1 MTTSSAHNIEATTS
15 AFLLGHTPAQQNN
28 KYKAY
33 ASAVDKALKSFE
45 STTEWADLIAA
56 LGKLGKVF
64 SSNAKSFN
72 DIPNALTVSKRLSQ
86 CLHPALPSGVH
97 LKALDTY
104 RQVFLMLSRTQNL
117 AKYLFLY
124 SAGLFPLMDH
134 CQIKVKSELL
144 SIFEQFIL
152 PLGPNL
158 RPALS
163 GFITALLLALE
174 EGTEFY
180 GRAFDLLD
188 QLLEKVGT
196 DAFYLCFWQSV
207 SGNPS
212 ARLPALIFVNTKIEK
227 HRKGKNDINNED
239 NLLSSFCGG
248 HSNNNLILQALCC
261 VAEDSSSSPLVQR
274 HLLDFL
280 CMALPLNSKWTTK
293 QQLVDLVG
301 RTLFL
306 VLRRDMSL
314 NRRLYQWLLNRSNDM
329 AFVSLPV
336 NGVEDSTDLAF
347 FKQYTLP
354 VIKCA
359 IRDYLRAD
367 AVVEIAPPSMGTLRR
382 EPFLKKTQIQ
392 FPEVRVCR
400 LLHYMLDRPELGQ
413 LVLEEILPNLLE
425 TFCLRDPNLLKEFGG
440 ECEAVDPSFENFAE
454 SFILRGNESIN
465 TNIDVDV
472 DHQTRRTE
480 EILKNFNSLLKA
492 LEPNFLWNFFEKLFS
507 MIKSQNDATEENES
521 DNKYLP
527 SFSLDSDC
535 QSQKSQLCALFPVMI
550 LYSLKNVQLDVNED
564 IRSNYLPKLL
574 KHILYGID
582 LNSSLDNNYVAIII
596 VCRHLL
602 AEINQSSVSN
612 VFESLQNTKEE
623 GRDSAVSSPN
633 RTEKR
638 EKELAGEQQCVES
651 SLEACLQTFTSICNW
666 YIKSRERDRCG
677 VLLAICLLVRDFA
690 DFPFYSLQP
699 LASCSSL
706 TDSIYS
712 SQQKFELLHSLI
724 AAIDPVS
731 WKNELIDRTDFEI
744 RAKLLDLILYLSV
757 RSLSMIEQHSA
768 VAGRVLNRKSGYEK
782 DKKTTTTVLLRPFL
796 SIGDLQEIDKNELFM
811 KSALALWKLFS
822 ENTDLE
828 RVQTV
833 ALLLLQLHSRK
844 VNDSSSEV
852 EEIIVSELTCNN
864 KNISGEA
871 ARKFRDLWAFCRS
884 AQIDEVYT
892 GIALKPMNRVVMVML
907 GFIADDSIGFDQVE
921 LRAIA
926 FSWFQDCAR
935 NNDLHKILQMLALM
949 LLNPTTARVSIQ
961 FVEMSQRI
969 TQEQIP
975 ILPPEVNCV
984 SLTTISGRH
993 VFHHVCKDVDKQNVL
1008 KNTYINCDP
1017 KKPWVSELNQLLL
1030 LPSDTILTPTTIK
1043 TTPNTTIKQNSKQ
1056 QDFKFNIETNV
1067 GGRDVVSG
1075 NITNHPPNSARK
1087 SHNRTL
1093 SDIPQFDNDAE
1104 SVDDSISLDCTF
1116 DHEIIDTVQFLV
1128 DSVCL
1133 NYEEEKDGEDELN
1146 EAILLNTT
1154 FNNSIN
1160 DDSTITK
1167 DDSDIQKNFSKEPD
1181 EISLVGSLKTSAATA
1196 AALPRIS
1203 GFNNGNTSGV
1213 GESIKRIRTGHRR
1226 QDSLQES
1233 IFSTGTH
1240 ELRLFDPTELP
1251 NSTCPGDYKQ
1261 PLLDETYSHMLFY
1274 AETPSMVDLGRAER
1288 LFHTIGTLLKSG
1300 GGIGREIVTCML
1312 FTNISNF
1319 TSLNV
1324 EKQGKSNLT
1333 NISQQLMEMMSSH
1346 YRHIQGE
1353 GFWEGINE
1361 KENNSDN
1368 KEQQHE
1374 NKTQQKNPTL
1384 LETFSTIL
1392 LYYFRSYYLN
1402 SPTNHVSEDDLVA
1415 SWKCKI
1421 SALDCFS
1428 ELLRILEG
1436 IVRDA
1441 GSKEFTTFVQHAYR
1455 QTKTQKVVLT
1465 LMLAAVPTPPNQKK
1479 WRMPLTMDIAEFNN
1493 GPRESSHFR
1502 DLIYAYHRSLLNL
1515 TSSIVI
1521 LEHSLLS
1528 GMRYFNSNN
1537 TYKIPVNFSTPHITE
1552 NQINYNSSQN
1562 RSTIRES
1569 RYSVVELRLFL
1580 GVILNALKRCPE
1592 RHELWLQFLIGI
1604 LPYLDRALATHVVHV
1619 TEQICRNLCEYFFL
1633 NNPSGECWK
1642 QSINL
1647 STPTSPHLASFLD
1660 NSKNG
1665 INFVDY
1671 RYIPTAMEVD
1681 ENNQQW
1687 MIGGGGIE
1695 VAQVKY
1701 PANYIIILMESL
1713 MSILHF
1719 SMVDSSTSTLF
1730 WPPQRLFGN
1739 SFIPTS
1745 NFPSSQQSI
1754 NNLKALALSTQKS
1767 NNSNSSSIQT
1777 TQNIGGGTTTTTTT
1791 FSSSNMTSMVG
1802 SAISVIPGTGL
1813 INNLFGRSSSNG
1825 NRNDNI
1831 GKTPEWLEAQKEMI
1845 RRLPGVLAILSDIWT
1860 FVASTNENNKQQQK
1874 SETKQSHQA
1883 SFDTFKALIPL
1894 LLEILN
1900 PIAKKHKNVLINSF
1914 GIMWIFRPKHDH
1926 HHSIKNI
1933 DQCQCT
1939 FLYSSQQLYAAKLLL
1954 KLKTLTFN
1962 SIICSI
1968 SETLKDCAIK
1978 GSGKTTS
1985 FYSLEVS
1992 LLELLHECVRQVST
2006 TELRESWISLQTLF
2020 NESTLSIMPA
2030 RASFLQFMILVEFVR
2045 RVGCQTIFE
2054 DRLISKTILDVC
2066 QRLTE
2071 AVNSIVGWQLESTTW
2086 LKRTLVVRQDAAS
2099 QKSIPDL
2106 SPVLDQKALSSV
2118 STTLALSASTLPSEA
2133 SSMRG
2138 STISLSGGIPS
2149 SRIPSA
2155 LDIQSTFSGTT
2166 EGGKKQTSILRSS
2179 IKDHSGANKKDPT
2192 DSTQAIFLLA
2202 ENLTEL
2208 IDSITRNED
2217 KDKLLPT
2224 LQAVWNNT
2232 LPYLKSKSAKN
2243 VRSFLASSQLLASM
2257 SSFNYMRPIW
2267 KKNAME
2273 LLWDNSFFKMD
2284 IHALKSW
2291 LIVIDNLMTNDKT
2304 SFKELLARIT
2314 TSTSTTFSTLITS
2327 KEQEYEMRAQYLK
2340 RLAFVILSS
2349 ARDQYSGQLNEIHE
2363 RLTENL
2369 RLCQAPVIHSQVFT
2383 CYRVLL
2389 VRMSPHSFVSVWP
2402 SMITEMVQIL
2412 AQIEQ
2417 HLLTS
2422 PSNLA
2427 AFDEQRSARDD
2438 QLLQLFLAGCKLL
2451 ETLCILPSGYV
2462 PQFQM
2467 CKWTFVSPISSNKRI
2482 SPPSSSNSGDLFL
2495 PYSVRLNRLLNA
2507 KYGELSQEDLE
2518 IRSISLFNVKTLT
2531 SLHELRPFF
2540 HALAQNIDYRHGG
2553 DDDNILQNG
2562 GQQQLSSFDN
2572 SLSSQI
2578 GEDLTGSLPLRVAI
2592 ARIEQSLC
2600 VDFAEHWQL

>member
-1 MTTSSAHNIEATTS
+1 
-15 AFLLGHTPAQQNN
+15 
-28 KYKAY
+28 
-33 ASAVDKALKSFE
+33 
-45 STTEWADLIAA
+45 
-56 LGKLGKVF
+56 
-64 SSNAKSFN
+64 
-72 DIPNALTVSKRLSQ
+72 
-86 CLHPALPSGVH
+86 
-97 LKALDTY
+97 
-104 RQVFLMLSRTQNL
+104 
-117 AKYLFLY
+117 
-124 SAGLFPLMDH
+124 
-134 CQIKVKSELL
+134 
-144 SIFEQFIL
+144 
-152 PLGPNL
+152 
-158 RPALS
+158 
-163 GFITALLLALE
+163 
-174 EGTEFY
+174 
-180 GRAFDLLD
+180 
-188 QLLEKVGT
+188 
-196 DAFYLCFWQSV
+196 
-207 SGNPS
+207 
-212 ARLPALIFVNTKIEK
+212 
-227 HRKGKNDINNED
+227 
-239 NLLSSFCGG
+239 
-248 HSNNNLILQALCC
+248 
-261 VAEDSSSSPLVQR
+261 
-274 HLLDFL
+274 
-280 CMALPLNSKWTTK
+280 
-293 QQLVDLVG
+293 
-301 RTLFL
+301 
-306 VLRRDMSL
+306 
-314 NRRLYQWLLNRSNDM
+314 
-329 AFVSLPV
+329 
-336 NGVEDSTDLAF
+336 
-347 FKQYTLP
+347 
-354 VIKCA
+354 
-359 IRDYLRAD
+359 
-367 AVVEIAPPSMGTLRR
+367 
-382 EPFLKKTQIQ
+382 
-392 FPEVRVCR
+392 
-400 LLHYMLDRPELGQ
+400 
-413 LVLEEILPNLLE
+413 
-425 TFCLRDPNLLKEFGG
+425 
-440 ECEAVDPSFENFAE
+440 
-454 SFILRGNESIN
+454 
-465 TNIDVDV
+465 
-472 DHQTRRTE
+472 
-480 EILKNFNSLLKA
+480 
-492 LEPNFLWNFFEKLFS
+492 
-507 MIKSQNDATEENES
+507 
-521 DNKYLP
+521 
-527 SFSLDSDC
+527 
-535 QSQKSQLCALFPVMI
+535 
-550 LYSLKNVQLDVNED
+550 
-564 IRSNYLPKLL
+564 
-574 KHILYGID
+574 
-582 LNSSLDNNYVAIII
+582 
-596 VCRHLL
+596 
-602 AEINQSSVSN
+602 
-612 VFESLQNTKEE
+612 
-623 GRDSAVSSPN
+623 
-633 RTEKR
+633 
-638 EKELAGEQQCVES
+638 
-651 SLEACLQTFTSICNW
+651 
-666 YIKSRERDRCG
+666 
-677 VLLAICLLVRDFA
+677 
-690 DFPFYSLQP
+690 
-699 LASCSSL
+699 
-706 TDSIYS
+706 
-712 SQQKFELLHSLI
+712 
-724 AAIDPVS
+724 
-731 WKNELIDRTDFEI
+731 
-744 RAKLLDLILYLSV
+744 
-757 RSLSMIEQHSA
+757 
-768 VAGRVLNRKSGYEK
+768 
-782 DKKTTTTVLLRPFL
+782 
-796 SIGDLQEIDKNELFM
+796 
-811 KSALALWKLFS
+811 
-822 ENTDLE
+822 
-828 RVQTV
+828 
-833 ALLLLQLHSRK
+833 
-844 VNDSSSEV
+844 
-852 EEIIVSELTCNN
+852 
-864 KNISGEA
+864 
-871 ARKFRDLWAFCRS
+871 
-884 AQIDEVYT
+884 
-892 GIALKPMNRVVMVML
+892 MVML

-969 TQEQIP
+969 TQDQLS
-975 ILPPEVNCV
+975 ILPSEINCV

-993 VFHHVCKDVDKQNVL
+993 VFHHVCKDVDKQQP
-1008 KNTYINCDP
+1008 NTYINCDP
-1017 KKPWVSELNQLLL
+1017 FKNSWISGLNQLLL
-1030 LPSDTILTPTTIK
+1030 LPSDTIITPTTLINK
-1043 TTPNTTIKQNSKQ
+1043 TPTNTKSEILQQQNLKQ
-1056 QDFKFNIETNV
+1056 KFIIEPIVSRDV
-1067 GGRDVVSG
+1067 GGGS
-1075 NITNHPPNSARK
+1075 TNNNNNSTPINNSSSANRK
-1087 SHNRTL
+1087 SHQQHNRTL
-1093 SDIPQFDNDAE
+1093 SDIPQFDNDAD

-1116 DHEIIDTVQFLV
+1116 DHEIVDTVQYLV
-1128 DSVCL
+1128 DSVCG
-1133 NYEEEKDGEDELN
+1133 EEEEGEEVVGKEGGEEEEEDELN
-1146 EAILLNTT
+1146 EAILLNNT
-1154 FNNSIN
+1154 FNGSSN
-1160 DDSTITK
+1160 DSTTIINQNK
-1167 DDSDIQKNFSKEPD
+1167 EEIKEPD

-1203 GFNNGNTSGV
+1203 GFNNNNGGGSGGNNTLGNV

-1288 LFHTIGTLLKSG
+1288 LFHIIGILLKSG
-1300 GGIGREIVTCML
+1300 ERIGKEIVTCML
-1312 FTNISNF
+1312 FTNVSNF
-1319 TSLNV
+1319 TG
-1324 EKQGKSNLT
+1324 EKQQQNQKNQK
-1333 NISQQLMEMMSSH
+1333 NVSQQLMEMMSSH
-1346 YRHIQGE
+1346 YKHIQGE
-1353 GFWEGINE
+1353 GFWEE
-1361 KENNSDN
+1361 EERNNSD

-1374 NKTQQKNPTL
+1374 NKTTTTTTSQQQHKNPTL

-1402 SPTNHVSEDDLVA
+1402 SPTNHVSEEDLVA

-1465 LMLAAVPTPPNQKK
+1465 LMLAAVPTPSNQKN

-1493 GPRESSHFR
+1493 GPKQSGHFR

-1521 LEHSLLS
+1521 LEHSLLT
-1528 GMRYFNSNN
+1528 GMRYFNSN
-1537 TYKIPVNFSTPHITE
+1537 TAYKIPVNFSTPHITE

-1647 STPTSPHLASFLD
+1647 STTPTTTTTTTSHFLD

-1681 ENNQQW
+1681 ENIQQQW
-1687 MIGGGGIE
+1687 IVGGGGGLEMTTTITT
-1695 VAQVKY
+1695 QIKY
-1701 PANYIIILMESL
+1701 PANYIVILMESL

-1719 SMVDSSTSTLF
+1719 SMVDSSTSTPF
-1730 WPPQRLFGN
+1730 WPPQRLFN
-1739 SFIPTS
+1739 NNIPTTS
-1745 NFPSSQQSI
+1745 NNFSQSQQQLI
-1754 NNLKALALSTQKS
+1754 NNLKSMAALSSTQKS
-1767 NNSNSSSIQT
+1767 MSTGGPSIQP
-1777 TQNIGGGTTTTTTT
+1777 TQNIGGGGTTATNTPSLATTTTTTT
-1791 FSSSNMTSMVG
+1791 SSSFSSSNMTSMVG

-1813 INNLFGRSSSNG
+1813 INNLFGRVFTSTDSSNSSNG
-1825 NRNDNI
+1825 KNDNI
-1831 GKTPEWLEAQKEMI
+1831 GKTSEWLEAQKEMI
-1845 RRLPGVLAILSDIWT
+1845 KRFPGVLAILSDIWT
-1860 FVASTNENNKQQQK
+1860 FVASSITENNKQLQQQQK
-1874 SETKQSHQA
+1874 HQKLENKQKQQSQQS
-1883 SFDTFKALIPL
+1883 SFDTFRALIPL
-1894 LLEILN
+1894 LMEILN

-1914 GIMWIFRPKHDH
+1914 GIMWIYRTNKHDH

-1939 FLYSSQQLYAAKLLL
+1939 FVYSSQQLYAAKLLL
-1954 KLKTLTFN
+1954 KLKTLSFN

-1968 SETLKDCAIK
+1968 SETLKDCVNK
-1978 GSGKTTS
+1978 TSGKTTS

-1992 LLELLHECVRQVST
+1992 LLELLHECVRQVTT
-2006 TELRESWISLQTLF
+2006 TELRESWNSLQTLF

-2045 RVGCQTIFE
+2045 RVGQTIFE
-2054 DRLISKTILDVC
+2054 DRHISKTILDVC

-2138 STISLSGGIPS
+2138 STISLSGQSGIPS
-2149 SRIPSA
+2149 SNRIPSS

-2166 EGGKKQTSILRSS
+2166 IEGGGGGGGKKQTSSSLRSS
-2179 IKDHSGANKKDPT
+2179 IKDHSGINKKDPS

-2291 LIVIDNLMTNDKT
+2291 LVVIDNLMTNDKT

-2349 ARDQYSGQLNEIHE
+2349 TRDQYSGQLNEIHE

-2427 AFDEQRSARDD
+2427 AFDEQQRSARDD

-2467 CKWTFVSPISSNKRI
+2467 CKWTFVSPIGSGNKRI
-2482 SPPSSSNSGDLFL
+2482 KNNNYPPTSTNSNDLFV
-2495 PYSVRLNRLLNA
+2495 PYSVRLNQLLNA

-2531 SLHELRPFF
+2531 SLNELRPFF
-2540 HALAQNIDYRHGG
+2540 HALAQQNIEYRHGIN
-2553 DDDNILQNG
+2553 DDDILQNG
-2562 GQQQLSSFDN
+2562 GQQLSSFEN
-2572 SLSSQI
+2572 SSSSHI